1 MLKFCKMVKKDL
13 ACISCKRK
21 IMNFIGSVKF
31 VCPNCG
37 KSEIIRCSDC
47 RMNVIKY
54 TCPSCEFEGPN

>member
-1 MLKFCKMVKKDL
+1 
-13 ACISCKRK
+13 
-21 IMNFIGSVKF
+21 MNFIGSVRF